1 MVHDDKN
8 YLSHWDEK
16 FSSGNW
22 GKYPNEEL
30 VRFVCGTFNKEYSR
44 NNHVLEIGCGTGAN
58 LWFLHNEGH
67 RVHGIDCSPHG
78 IAQAKESILKIGGD
92 CDDIKVGN
100 FSNLPWPDNTFD
112 LVVDVFAL
120 YANTPDAI
128 DKTIKEVA
136 RVMKVGSYFF
146 TMLWGTE
153 TRGFGTGTALGRNT
167 FTDITGGPCENMG
180 VSCFFDKN
188 TIEGGFRPLE
198 LIKQTEISRTIN
210 AENYSQELICVFKK

>member
-1 MVHDDKN
+1 MASIDKN

-30 VRFVCGTFNKEYSR
+30 VRFVCGTYNKECDH
-44 NNHVLEIGCGTGAN
+44 NNNVLEIGCGTGAN
-58 LWFLHNEGH
+58 LWFLHNEGLK
-67 RVHGIDCSPHG
+67 VHGIDCSQHG
-78 IAQAKESILKIGGD
+78 ITQAKLSMAKIGAD
-92 CDDIKVGN
+92 SDELKVGN
-100 FSNLPWPDNTFD
+100 FVNLPWSDNTFD

-128 DKTIKEVA
+128 NKTLKEIT
-136 RVMKVGSYFF
+136 RVMKDGAYFF

-153 TRGFGTGTALGRNT
+153 TKGFGTGIDLGKNT
-167 FTDITGGPCENMG
+167 FTDISGGPCENMG

-188 TIEGGFRPLE
+188 ALERNFQPLK

-210 AENYSQELICVFKK
+210 SEKYSQEFICIFRK